1 MVTDNSEGPLLRNS
15 TDSDFP
21 RPVRPVRSQRLAA
34 TDFIHNKAVNPVRFL
49 QKMFM
54 FLSEKTKTD
63 FAHILV
69 LTHILVLPFQQSG
82 MPTVYMFAPCHH

>member
-1 MVTDNSEGPLLRNS
+1 MRTNHLGPFLRSS

-69 LTHILVLPFQQSG
+69 LTHILVLSCQQSG
-82 MPTVYMFAPCHH
+82 ILTVYLFASCHH